1 MSLVLKEVYNKANTI
16 HDDTSIIKSR
26 ECCYSNKRN
35 IGYPIKIDQNED
47 TDFLLPSFGEVGG
60 GQTNVK
66 YRITSLLWQ
75 K

>member
-35 IGYPIKIDQNED
+35 IGYPIKNA
-47 TDFLLPSFGEVGG
+47 
-60 GQTNVK
+60 
-66 YRITSLLWQ
+66 
-75 K
+75 